1 MTNVPT
7 SYKLPPNSFR
17 ISMPNI
23 AIVLGSF
30 HKKEVTAMLEEAR
43 KAASEHGL
51 TIVEEVWVH
60 GSIEKPLALKRL
72 LMRDDLHG
80 AVTLGIIERGST
92 KHGMV
97 MGEVVYDAIIRLQL
111 EFMKP
116 IGLGILGPEILPE
129 QIEPRLLPYAR
140 EAVIATAQMLA

>member
-1 MTNVPT
+1 M
-7 SYKLPPNSFR
+7 R
-17 ISMPNI
+17 NI

-30 HKKEVTAMLEEAR
+30 HKKEVDQMLDEAR
-43 KAASEHGL
+43 KTAAEHGL
-51 TIVEEVWVH
+51 TVVEEVWVP

-72 LMRDDLHG
+72 LMRDDIDG
-80 AVTLGIIERGST
+80 CVALGIIERGAT
-92 KHGMV
+92 KHGLV

-140 EAVIATAQMLA
+140 AAVIATAQMLL